1 MKQNTTPTL
10 PVRIHM
16 PLADVKHIEFIFK
29 EEKSK
34 NYPALLHK
42 KFKKEEFK
50 IQEEDTSECFLFLLP
65 FTAEETMSLPEGDIY
80 MDTLIELNGGMI
92 PQTEIIKLNVEET
105 LFREVYGNGENNHT
119 GASDG

>member
-34 NYPALLHK
+34 NYPALLYK
-42 KFKKEEFK
+42 KFDKEDFK

-65 FTAEETMSLPEGDIY
+65 FTAEETMAMPEGEVY
-80 MDTLIELNGGMI
+80 MDTLIELNDGKL
-92 PQTEIIKLNVEET
+92 PETEIVKLNVNET
-105 LFREVYGNGENNHT
+105 LFEEVYESGRDKSTGN
-119 GASDG
+119 SDD

>member
-1 MKQNTTPTL
+1 MKQNTTPIL
-10 PVRIHM
+10 PIRIHM
-16 PLADVKHIEFIFK
+16 PLAEVKHIEFIFK

-42 KFKKEEFK
+42 KFEKEEFK

-65 FTAEETMSLPEGDIY
+65 FTAEETMAMPEGDIY
-80 MDTLIELNGGMI
+80 MDTLIELNGGLL
-92 PQTEIIKLNVEET
+92 PQTDIVKINVKET
-105 LFREVYGNGENNHT
+105 LFEEVYNRGTNKHT